1 MISTHKKTAL
11 ALTLYCSLAVVAV
24 TAISGHAFAG
34 TSDQNIVVAAADEDE
49 AEAKAKAKAAAAKK
63 AKGARPPAA
72 GGQPPPAAGNQRPP
86 VPPKAVVA
94 PPPAPR
100 AAPPPRAVVA
110 PPRKAA
116 PPPRAVVAPPRK
128 AAPPPRAAPPPP
140 AAKAAAPPPPPPAI
154 SRGGA
159 GSYGNV
165 APIAPP
171 PAAAPPAA
179 KAATPPPAS
188 ATGKAERRLQNG
200 ARANSRRPLT
210 RPVRGAPPPPA
221 APPAA
226 AAAPSPAAVKPAAE
240 ELSRAGAGSY
250 GNPAPVGV
258 AKPAVAVAAPA
269 KLQAVQAA
277 RTRSVVPGTNRTIV
291 KEPGNR
297 IIVKQGNKVA
307 IHHDETQRLIK
318 NQPNA
323 TVQKTAAG
331 SNLTIINNTTN
342 NVQIISEN
350 DNDGHLIR
358 RYRRDADGHEHDI
371 IDNRPR
377 DHLGRN
383 LAIGVGVGAGIVAG
397 ALLLHSLE
405 DVPEPRYHDLPPEK
419 YVVRY
424 ENASDDDVYEAL
436 SAPPVERLNRRYSLD
451 EVRETYHLRQHMR
464 RIDLDDINF
473 ETGSW
478 EVNESEYRKLERI
491 ARGMKRV
498 IEANPNEVFL
508 IEGYTDAVGPQEDNL
523 SLSDRRAESVAE
535 VLTREFQVPAE
546 NLTTQGYGEQY
557 LKVDVQG
564 DERANRRVAVRRITP
579 LISEQTQ
586 RDPN

>member
-1 MISTHKKTAL
+1 MISTHRKTAL
-11 ALTLYCSLAVVAV
+11 AITLSCSLAVVAL
-24 TAISGHAFAG
+24 TATAGQAFAG
-34 TSDQNIVVAAADEDE
+34 ASDHNLVVAAADQAE
-49 AEAKAKAKAAAAKK
+49 AEALAKAKAAAAKK
-63 AKGARPPAA
+63 AKGLHPPAA
-72 GGQPPPAAGNQRPP
+72 
-86 VPPKAVVA
+86 PKAVIA
-94 PPPAPR
+94 PPPKPR
-100 AAPPPRAVVA
+100 APPPPRAVVA

-116 PPPRAVVAPPRK
+116 PPP
-128 AAPPPRAAPPPP
+128 P
-140 AAKAAAPPPPPPAI
+140 AAKAATPPPPPIA
-154 SRGGA
+154 RGGA

-165 APIAPP
+165 APISPP

-179 KAATPPPAS
+179 KAIPPPPPAAAS
-188 ATGKAERRLQNG
+188 GQAQRRLQNG
-200 ARANSRRPLT
+200 AHARRPLA
-210 RPVRGAPPPPA
+210 RPARGAPPPAAAVAPPPPA
-221 APPAA
+221 AAAPPAGDPIARGGA
-226 AAAPSPAAVKPAAE
+226 A
-240 ELSRAGAGSY
+240 SY
-250 GNPAPVGV
+250 GNVAPLSPAPVGV
-258 AKPAVAVAAPA
+258 AKPAVAVAVPV

-318 NQPNA
+318 GQPNA

-350 DNDGHLIR
+350 DDDGHLIR
-358 RYRRDADGHEHDI
+358 RYRRDPDGHEHDI

-377 DHLGRN
+377 DHFGRN

-405 DVPEPRYHDLPPEK
+405 DVPEPHYHDLPPEK

-424 ENASDDDVYEAL
+424 EGASDDDVYEAL
-436 SAPPVERLNRRYSLD
+436 SAPPVERLHRRYSLD

-478 EVNESEYRKLERI
+478 EVGDSEYRKLERV

-498 IEANPNEVFL
+498 IDANPNEVFL

-557 LKVDVQG
+557 LKVNVEG
-564 DERANRRVAVRRITP
+564 NERANRRVAVRRITP
-579 LISEQTQ
+579 LISEQAEPDRERTS
-586 RDPN
+586 RDRDR